1 MITTKQEKDKT
12 TIVVS
17 RRLRKAEL
25 DRAIRYLSF
34 IEISPKTKTTKKN
47 VRELAGEIDN
57 AAWERFKKLR
67 GIK

>member
-12 TIVVS
+12 TIIVS

-25 DRAIRYLSF
+25 ERAIRYLSF
-34 IEISPKTKTTKKN
+34 IEIRPKANATKKQILN
-47 VRELAGEIDN
+47 LASEVDV

-67 GIK
+67 DLK